1 MWKPY
6 VKTIPPYFIV
16 IWIKQ
21 IRLCHYPLPQVS
33 VNIKSHFLSPNMNP
47 EALIFCRSQ
56 PFNALLREKSREWF
70 KNTWSIHRKSRKM
83 AALIVPHLLPRNW
96 N

>member
-1 MWKPY
+1 MD
-6 VKTIPPYFIV
+6 
-16 IWIKQ
+16 
-21 IRLCHYPLPQVS
+21 
-33 VNIKSHFLSPNMNP
+33 P